1 MEFKLSDDKTRLL
14 AADSNTTKVSYEQA
28 GSLGKKLANLRF
40 LIMHYTAGASFD
52 STVARFK
59 DPAAKVS
66 AHFVIG
72 RQGQLVQ
79 MVPLD
84 RPAWHAGAD
93 SAWKG
98 PDGTRYEHMNFYSLG
113 IEIDNYGPLTKVGS
127 RFRTWF
133 GRDVSAEEVVEVDPL
148 LPSSSNIRYW
158 HAFSA
163 IQLQLAIDVAR
174 TLVTGFDLD
183 DIIGHSDVCPGRK
196 QDPGPAFPIDRIRA
210 SLAPRDDVEEE
221 QAPGESTVG
230 LPRVPSLGGS
240 R

>member
-1 MEFKLSDDKTRLL
+1 MEFKLSDDKTRLI
-14 AADSNTTKVSYEQA
+14 AADNDTPAVKYDEA
-28 GSLGKKLANLRF
+28 GSFGKKLDRLRF
-40 LIMHYTAGASFD
+40 LIMHYTAGKDFD

-66 AHFVIG
+66 AHFVLG
-72 RQGQLVQ
+72 RQGQLAQ

-84 RPAWHAGAD
+84 RPAWHAGSD
-93 SAWKG
+93 SSWKG

-127 RFRTWF
+127 RYRTWF
-133 GRDVSAEEVVEVDPL
+133 GRDVDAQEVVEVDPT
-148 LPSSSNIRYW
+148 LPRSFNVRYW
-158 HAFSA
+158 HAFSPNQ
-163 IQLQLAIDVAR
+163 ISLAMDVAR
-174 TLVTGFDLD
+174 ALVRDFDLD
-183 DIIGHSDVCPGRK
+183 DIIGHYDVCPGRK

-210 SLAPRDDVEEE
+210 SLAPRDDIEDE

-230 LPRVPSLGGS
+230 LPVGVP